1 MPRPELAGHRTKCF
15 SGLNQDRKFSHR
27 TGTMNF
33 QNFEPAQTDRFL
45 LHFTYVCLHMYVF
58 WYYSNKNGVFYRIN
72 PLKLYKVT
80 QPFVPGNFLIWPHI
94 RPKIHRR
101 LLCQIS
107 DQIINLKCT
116 NFPKSTSGLLSSH
129 LDLVRPSWVSWFK
142 LEDAI

>member
-58 WYYSNKNGVFYRIN
+58 FG
-72 PLKLYKVT
+72 
-80 QPFVPGNFLIWPHI
+80 
-94 RPKIHRR
+94 
-101 LLCQIS
+101 
-107 DQIINLKCT
+107 IIPTKT
-116 NFPKSTSGLLSSH
+116 EYFIESIP
-129 LDLVRPSWVSWFK
+129 
-142 LEDAI
+142 